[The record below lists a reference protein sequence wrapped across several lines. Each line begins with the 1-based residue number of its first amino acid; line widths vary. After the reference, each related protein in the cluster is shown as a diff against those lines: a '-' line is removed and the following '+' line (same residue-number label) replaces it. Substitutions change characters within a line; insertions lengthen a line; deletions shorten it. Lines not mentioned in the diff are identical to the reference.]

1 VLKGFIQP
9 PYLLDESRAERL
21 AGYFNVGLTPAEGA
35 LAFFGTVH

>member
-9 PYLLDESRAERL
+9 PYLPDECKAERL

-35 LAFFGTVH
+35 LVFFGAVH